1 MRSGF
6 SGLGGGREGG
16 AMING
21 RDLVLAPT
29 EKEERGKERERS
41 WFPQRGCPNTDK
53 EKDKINLPGKIF
65 FPIKILLQFLCLLK
79 SNLGF

>member
-29 EKEERGKERERS
+29 EKEERGKERERDRG
-41 WFPQRGCPNTDK
+41 FPSG
-53 EKDKINLPGKIF
+53 GA
-65 FPIKILLQFLCLLK
+65 PIKTK
-79 SNLGF
+79 KKTK